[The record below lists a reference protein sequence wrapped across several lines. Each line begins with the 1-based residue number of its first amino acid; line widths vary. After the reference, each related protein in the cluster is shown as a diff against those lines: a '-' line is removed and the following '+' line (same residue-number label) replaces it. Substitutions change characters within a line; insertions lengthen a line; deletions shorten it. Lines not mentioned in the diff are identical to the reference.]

1 MNGKLNMRL
10 NIKETPELKT
20 SNLDEYIVS
29 EETVNSGNYNDAQKI
44 LQKSSATRD
53 VLAEQFYRLG
63 NRFFNV
69 NQKQAAELAWEK
81 ADNLSGNREVA
92 KPSESVSLNLKRLRL
107 QTVGSILIVA
117 VSFYVIIFSFFERE
131 PELFQFITLRSSASE
146 GELSFWDEWWDT
158 GRPVKHSLSR
168 RFGAEEL
175 WPLLKQKFKNLFERE
190 KEVPVDKIQEK
201 LKRWLELARSPHFR
215 GGPTDYYAL
224 TGRGLFEAREYDEAL
239 TTLKE
244 GLYYA
249 ESPEQMEQ
257 LYQDLGTVHYYKG
270 YKLQPDGLAQYV
282 LKDVRNSIESYE
294 NALRFGE
301 DPYLYGNLG
310 WGYYLLGDYASS
322 VDNSLKA
329 LAMNP
334 ELNYARMNLGIA
346 YIKQGAYKSAYD
358 AYESLLKYSPEHDEY
373 EGGMRDLKEL
383 QQEFPGVYPFSN
395 FVLAQLYK
403 HQGRNM
409 EANEAL
415 HKFIIQNFPVAYWH
429 QRAHVLI
436 RKMESE

>member
-1 MNGKLNMRL
+1 MRR
-10 NIKETPELKT
+10 NIKEPTEFNT
-20 SNLDEYIVS
+20 SNLDESIVS

-44 LQKSSATRD
+44 LQKCSLTGD

-69 NQKQAAELAWEK
+69 NQKQAAELAWQK
-81 ADNLSGNREVA
+81 AVNLSGNREVA
-92 KPSESVSLNLKRLRL
+92 KPSEPISLNLKRLRL
-107 QTVGSILIVA
+107 QTVGAILIVA
-117 VSFYVIIFSFFERE
+117 VSFYVIIFALFERE
-131 PELFQFITLRSSASE
+131 PELFQFTTIRYSA

-175 WPLLKQKFKNLFERE
+175 WPLLKQKFINLFEKE
-190 KEVPVDKIQEK
+190 KEVPTDELQEK
-201 LKRWLELARSPHFR
+201 LERWLELAQSPHFR
-215 GGPTDYYAL
+215 RGPTDFYAL
-224 TGRGLFEAREYDEAL
+224 TGRGLFEAREFDEAL

-249 ESPEQMEQ
+249 ESPEQIEH

-270 YKLQPDGLAQYV
+270 YKLQPDGLAQYD
-282 LKDVRNSIESYE
+282 LKDVRNSVESYE

-310 WGYYLLGDYASS
+310 WGYYLLGDYVSS

-346 YIKQGAYKSAYD
+346 HIKQGTYKRAYA

-373 EGGMRDLKEL
+373 EGGIRDLMEL
-383 QQEFPGVYPFSN
+383 QLEFPGVYPFSN
-395 FVLAQLYK
+395 FVLGQLYK

-409 EANEAL
+409 EASEAL
-415 HKFIIQNFPVAYWH
+415 HKFLRQNFPVAYWNH
-429 QRAHVLI
+429 KARSLLSE
-436 RKMESE
+436 MESE

>member
-1 MNGKLNMRL
+1 MNGKLNMRR
-10 NIKETPELKT
+10 NIKEPPEFKT
-20 SNLDEYIVS
+20 SNLDESIVS

-44 LQKSSATRD
+44 LQKCSATGD

-81 ADNLSGNREVA
+81 ADNLSGNRNVT

-117 VSFYVIIFSFFERE
+117 VSFYVIIFSLFERE
-131 PELFQFITLRSSASE
+131 PELFQFTTLRSSA

-294 NALRFGE
+294 NALRYGE

-322 VDNSLKA
+322 IDNSLKA

-334 ELNYARMNLGIA
+334 ELNYARMNMGIA
-346 YIKQGAYKSAYD
+346 YIKQGTYKSAYD

-373 EGGMRDLKEL
+373 EGGMRDLMEL

-403 HQGRNM
+403 QQGRNM

-415 HKFIIQNFPVAYWH
+415 HKFLRQNFPVAYW
-429 QRAHVLI
+429 QRKARSLI
-436 RKMESE
+436 SKMESE